1 LFPTEILNYM
11 TQHVSYSKLNQDIGD
26 KPVEF
31 VDELRWEKPGGPARE
46 GELEGKDGSAIPRL

>member
-1 LFPTEILNYM
+1 M